1 MFRHTDH
8 LQFDAKPEKPDPVYA
23 HKLQE
28 LIGGAYGEMTV
39 TMQYLFQGWSC
50 RMPGKYKDLIMD
62 VATEEMGHVEMIAT
76 MVARL
81 LEGAPATAT
90 AKAAAADPVVGAV
103 MGGMDPQQA
112 IVAGGGPLLADS
124 NGYPWN
130 GRYIVASGNLLADFR
145 ANAAAEAQGRVQ
157 TARLYNMT
165 DDPGVRDMLK
175 FNLARDTLHQNLW
188 LKAIEELQADGLET
202 TVAPNALFDEEYAEH
217 ATSVWHLSDGTA
229 GHEGSWAAGPQPD
242 GMHEFGYLLDP
253 EPLGGPGSAP
263 APDPKL
269 YATYDGK
276 QGEPSGPAL
285 GTETGLAGKSEV
297 GPQARCRCRHRSS
310 PASPLPHPPCDS
322 RRNGR
327 SACLARW
334 SAAAGCRC
342 RGPWGRDVAA
352 AVAVARHLDAGG
364 AGEHDPVAGEPPPL
378 VAEATAEFFHP
389 ETVLALVLAA
399 YPAHQPQPGEAVDGA
414 EHRLGHSVPEVVR
427 PARQGSVQA
436 ADQLVEILVAG

>member
-1 MFRHTDH
+1 MFRHTDY

-23 HKLQE
+23 RKLQE

-103 MGGMDPQQA
+103 LGGMDPQQA

-165 DDPGVRDMLK
+165 DDPGVRNMLK

-217 ATSVWHLSDGTA
+217 ATSVWHLSDGAA

-242 GMHEFGYLLDP
+242 GRHEFGYLLDP
-253 EPLGGPGSAP
+253 EPLGGTGSAP

-285 GTETGLAGKSEV
+285 GTETGLAGKIK
-297 GPQARCRCRHRSS
+297 
-310 PASPLPHPPCDS
+310 
-322 RRNGR
+322 
-327 SACLARW
+327 
-334 SAAAGCRC
+334 
-342 RGPWGRDVAA
+342 
-352 AVAVARHLDAGG
+352 DA
-364 AGEHDPVAGEPPPL
+364 L
-378 VAEATAEFFHP
+378 T
-389 ETVLALVLAA
+389 
-399 YPAHQPQPGEAVDGA
+399 
-414 EHRLGHSVPEVVR
+414 
-427 PARQGSVQA
+427 
-436 ADQLVEILVAG
+436 